1 MSDSNIT
8 KQALANALKEVI
20 AEKPFDKI
28 VIKDIVKRCNLN
40 RQTFYYHFKD
50 KYDLMNW
57 IYYTET
63 ARFMNQYNS
72 IDNWT
77 EGLCALCYY
86 MQANK
91 SFYTHALST
100 SGQNSFPDYLLQYIR
115 DISLALVEE
124 RKGEKEIDI
133 KKWDFVVEFCS
144 IACVGLIIRW
154 SQNGMRDDPQEYIAQ
169 IKSIIDGS
177 MLRELYEPEK

>member
-20 AEKPFDKI
+20 AEKSFDKI
-28 VIKDIVKRCNLN
+28 VVNDIVQRCNLN
-40 RQTFYYHFKD
+40 RLTFYYHFKD

-63 ARFMNQYNS
+63 ARFMSQYNS

-91 SFYTHALST
+91 SFYTHALNT
-100 SGQNSFPDYLLQYIR
+100 SGQNSFPDYLLQYVR
-115 DISLALVEE
+115 DITLARIEE
-124 RKGEKEIDI
+124 RKG
-133 KKWDFVVEFCS
+133 KKKTDPKYWEFVAEFCS
-144 IACVGLIIRW
+144 IAFVGLIVKW
-154 SQNGMRDDPQEYIAQ
+154 AQNGMKEDPREYIQ
-169 IKSIIDGS
+169 EIVTIIDGS
-177 MLRELYEPEK
+177 MLHELIESK